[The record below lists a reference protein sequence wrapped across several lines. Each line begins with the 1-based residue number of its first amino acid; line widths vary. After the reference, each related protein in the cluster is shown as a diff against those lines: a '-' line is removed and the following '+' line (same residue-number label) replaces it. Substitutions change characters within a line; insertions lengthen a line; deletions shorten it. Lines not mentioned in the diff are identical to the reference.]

1 MSKTRRQII
10 KEKMESIDGALERAE
25 EHLIDV
31 LSLING
37 LDDTATRIVMMTATL
52 VKEVREHVRKMREE
66 FGW

>member
-1 MSKTRRQII
+1 MGKTRRQVI
-10 KEKMESIDGALERAE
+10 KEKMESIDGALGRAE

-52 VKEVREHVRKMREE
+52 VKEVREHVRRMREE

>member
-1 MSKTRRQII
+1 MGKTRRQVI

>member
-1 MSKTRRQII
+1 LGKTRRQVI

>member
-1 MSKTRRQII
+1 MSKTRRQVI

-52 VKEVREHVRKMREE
+52 VKEVREHVRRMREE